1 MNNNKICVFDFET
14 DGSDPSVCSPV
25 QLSAVIIDSKRLE
38 IVKDSEFNVYFR
50 PEKLEKAGASATQD
64 IYKDS
69 DILEWHGK
77 IKGVDASEIFKMWC
91 DYPEQKHSWQQFTNY
106 LDNYHN
112 VYGKKSRS
120 QFSAPLASGYNII
133 RFDMKIINRL
143 SEKYNNLNKERIT
156 NLFHPRD
163 QIDIMN
169 IAWLWLESQEDVKS
183 LALDNLRD
191 YLGIDKTNAHDAV
204 KDVKDCA
211 EILIRFL
218 KLHRK
223 LSSKVQFKNSFAN
236 EY

>member
-25 QLSAVIIDSKRLE
+25 QLSAVMIDTQRLE
-38 IVKDSEFNVYFR
+38 IIKDSEFNAYFK
-50 PEKLEKAGASATQD
+50 PERLEQAGQSATSE

-77 IKGVDASEIFKMWC
+77 VKGVDKEEIFKQWM
-91 DYPEQKHSWQQFTNY
+91 DYPEQKHSWQQFVSY

-112 VYGKKSRS
+112 VYGKRTRS
-120 QFSAPLASGYNII
+120 QFSAPIASGYNII

-143 SEKYNNLNKERIT
+143 SSKYNNLNKENIT

-163 QIDIMN
+163 QVDIMN
-169 IAWLWLESQEDVKS
+169 VAWLWLENLSEIKS

-211 EILIRFL
+211 QILMRFL
-218 KLHRK
+218 RLHRN
-223 LSSKVQFKNSFAN
+223 LSNKVKFKGSFISQ
-236 EY
+236 